1 MQSLELPAYARPVN
15 NRPSVAASRPRG
27 LQADVFE
34 AASLR
39 AIKEGM
45 PFWDIQNL
53 LERHDMAARKIKRHG
68 PRPKEEGK
76 LPGIPDRRFPFD
88 GDTLQGVLT
97 KAGLPLMQAQDA
109 ASKLA
114 FLSDVLPAVR
124 QKLSLASPSTR
135 AQLHQSVLAVLA
147 EITATVKGWEKDVQK
162 SCFSD
167 AAVSDWDRT
176 AASIKA
182 EQAQAE
188 SALTVMPTDR
198 IDGYLQAVQ
207 TAVNRSE
214 LDRLTA
220 LLAATVEPAEPTT
233 EPTAKAKAKA

>member
-53 LERHDMAARKIKRHG
+53 LERHDMAARKLKQHG
-68 PRPKEEGK
+68 PRPKVEGG
-76 LPGIPDRRFPFD
+76 LPGIPDRRFPFN

-109 ASKLA
+109 ASKLV
-114 FLSDVLPAVR
+114 FLSDVLPTVR
-124 QKLSLASPSTR
+124 QKLTDASPSTR

-147 EITATVKGWEKDVQK
+147 EITATVKGWEKAVQK

-167 AAVSDWDRT
+167 AAVADWDRT

-188 SALTVMPTDR
+188 SALTVMSTDR

-220 LLAATVEPAEPTT
+220 LLAAATASTVEPTQPAD
-233 EPTAKAKAKA
+233 KA